1 MSSLVYR
8 RICDA
13 EEQSGAMGIRKIL
26 HQATLAL
33 VLAMS
38 AFPVSALAQKR
49 IAFSFDD
56 VPRQAGGF
64 FTPDVRTRKFIAAL
78 KRARI
83 EQAAFFVTPG
93 NLAAPDGK
101 GGEARIAAYVRAG
114 HVIGNHSYS
123 HLWLSKT
130 PAADYIADIDRAA
143 AWLKGRPGYRPWYRY
158 PFLDEGRRDL
168 AKRAEVRAALSAR
181 GLFNAYVT
189 IDDYDWHLDGLAK
202 RAKQAGKRID
212 MTALRDLYVE
222 TLVGAANFYDG
233 IARNALGRQPV
244 QVILLHETDLNA
256 MFVDDLAAALR
267 RDGWEIVTI
276 DQAYRDPIAAREPD
290 GWFTNGGR
298 IAALAQ
304 ETGREP
310 KDLIDPRT
318 DEDVLTALFDAR
330 VLKPGRSGPR

>member
-1 MSSLVYR
+1 MGVKTLLA
-8 RICDA
+8 RIMA
-13 EEQSGAMGIRKIL
+13 
-26 HQATLAL
+26 AL
-33 VLAMS
+33 VAALLLGHMS
-38 AFPVSALAQKR
+38 AVLAQKR

-56 VPRQAGGF
+56 VPRKAGGF
-64 FTPDVRTRKFIAAL
+64 FTPDTRTRKFIAAL

-83 EQAAFFVTPG
+83 RQAAFFVTPG
-93 NLAAPDGK
+93 NLDAPDGK

-130 PAADYIADIDRAA
+130 PAGDYIADLDRAA

-168 AKRAEVRAALSAR
+168 AKRAEVRAALAER
-181 GLFNAYVT
+181 GLTNGYVT
-189 IDDYDWHLDGLAK
+189 IDNYDWHLDGLAT
-202 RAKQAGKRID
+202 RARAAGRRID
-212 MTALRDLYVE
+212 MAALRDLYVE

-233 IARNALGRQPV
+233 IARTALGRQPV

-267 RDGWEIVTI
+267 GDGWEIVPI
-276 DQAYRDPIAAREPD
+276 DEAYRDPIAAREPD

-304 ETGREP
+304 ETGRLP
-310 KDLIDPRT
+310 RDLIDPRT
-318 DEDVLTALFDAR
+318 DEDVLKALFDAR
-330 VLKPGRSGPR
+330 VVKSVDGVRR